1 MAASTEPRGAPAGPG
16 RLAEALSG
24 LVNWLPRPEEVVA
37 PVRGPDPPRPLRR
50 GDELRVLSWNL
61 QFCATRRW
69 HFFYDGGPDVFV
81 DAAAVRAGVDAV
93 GRTLAEVGAELV
105 LLQEVDR
112 DSART
117 GRVDELAALRTLAPH
132 AAWACTPY
140 HRSRYVPHP
149 PRQPLGRM
157 HMDLAVLSRFELV
170 GGRRLALPPLREP
183 WLRRQFNLQRAV
195 LAVDVPVEGGPP
207 LAVAVTHLSAFS
219 RGDGTMPLQVRAL
232 AAWMEARRA
241 EGRPFVLAGDLNL
254 LPPGDDPARLGA
266 EAVEYADRPN
276 PIEALLPRFRSA
288 VPPERLLDP
297 ALRTYLPPGAST
309 ADRVLD
315 YLFVSDD
322 LEVAEAAPLAV
333 EPWVSDHL
341 PLVARLRLR

>member
-16 RLAEALSG
+16 RLAEGLSG
-24 LVNWLPRPEEVVA
+24 LVNWLPRPEEAVA
-37 PVRGPDPPRPLRR
+37 PVRGPDPPRALRR

-69 HFFYDGGPDVFV
+69 HFFYDGGPDVYA
-81 DAAAVRAGVDAV
+81 DEASVRAGLDAV
-93 GRTLAEVGAELV
+93 GRTLGEEAADLV

-117 GRVDELAALRTLAPH
+117 GRVDELAALRAAAPH
-132 AAWACTPY
+132 AAWASTPY

-149 PRQPLGRM
+149 PRRPLGRM
-157 HMDLAVLSRFELV
+157 HMDLAVLSRFALD
-170 GGRRLALPPLREP
+170 GADRLALPPLREP

-195 LAVDVPVEGGPP
+195 LAVDVPVADGPP

-219 RGDGTMPLQVRAL
+219 RGDGTMPRQVAAL

-241 EGRPFVLAGDLNL
+241 EGRSFVLGGDLNL
-254 LPPGDDPARLGA
+254 LPPGDDPARLGP
-266 EAVEYADRPN
+266 EAAEYADRPN
-276 PIEALLPRFRSA
+276 PIEALIPRFRSA
-288 VPPERLLDP
+288 VPAARLLDP
-297 ALRTYLPPGAST
+297 ALRTYLPPGAERP
-309 ADRVLD
+309 DRVLD

-322 LEVAEAAPLAV
+322 IEVVEAGPLAV
-333 EPWVSDHL
+333 EPWVSDHR
-341 PLVARLRLR
+341 PLRAHLRLR